1 MEEQHTGHCSGIQT
15 CSEQHGNLWGRR
27 NMTDTIKSKFS
38 TMYRGA
44 KYRSTQNSLAKPA
57 KLSRITT
64 LAQLHTQ
71 HEVDRNMFTLQLLS
85 AGGGPWLKMLT
96 KPSENEHFFK
106 II

>member
-44 KYRSTQNSLAKPA
+44 KHRSTQNSLAKPA

-96 KPSENEHFFK
+96 KPPENEHFFK